1 MVNHSHL
8 KTSGSCRII
17 KPWAVALLIT
27 VCSFPSNETRAQVP
41 TTSFS
46 QLLEKQMRQV
56 FDSASKY
63 VEQHPDA
70 EDVDS
75 AYQWVFRLALDYRFE
90 ADAVQLSTQYLERQ
104 QPVSSVKK
112 LAQQVLVLGQARQG
126 KNDQAKTAFL
136 QYLKQQPAYTA
147 EQNIGFALQLA
158 SEAQLQQQYAL
169 AADIY
174 TSTARRFNLNPQIR
188 DLCENNVSK
197 LRLINETAPPIAAL
211 DVAKQRVDISSYRGK
226 VLLID
231 FWATN
236 CPPCLEEL
244 PHMKRLYHKYH
255 SRGLEILGVSLDVH
269 QKTVVQFQ
277 QERKIPWRLMMIDA
291 SAGSLRQPYKIAS
304 IPAVYLV
311 NRKGKIVQFDL
322 RGQDLAKAI
331 KQLIESP
338 NSP

>member
-1 MVNHSHL
+1 MVNHFHL
-8 KTSGSCRII
+8 KTSGFGPII
-17 KPWAVALLIT
+17 KRWAVTLLIT
-27 VCSFPSNETRAQVP
+27 VCSFHSNETRAQAP

-56 FDSASKY
+56 FETACNY
-63 VEQHPDA
+63 VEQQPDA

-90 ADAVQLSTQYLERQ
+90 ADAVQLSTQYLKRL
-104 QPVSSVKK
+104 QPVTSVKK

-126 KNDQAKTAFL
+126 KNEQAKTAFL

-147 EQNIGFALQLA
+147 EQNISFALQLA
-158 SEAQLQQQYAL
+158 SEAQLQKQYTL

-174 TSTARRFNLNPQIR
+174 TNTARRFNLNPQIR
-188 DLCENNVSK
+188 DRCESKLAK
-197 LRLINETAPPIAAL
+197 LRLINETAPPIASL

-244 PHMKRLYHKYH
+244 PHMKRLYQKYH

-277 QERKIPWRLMMIDA
+277 HERKIPWRLMMIDA

-311 NRKGKIVQFDL
+311 NRQGKIVQFDL

-331 KQLIESP
+331 EQLIESP

>member
-1 MVNHSHL
+1 
-8 KTSGSCRII
+8 
-17 KPWAVALLIT
+17 
-27 VCSFPSNETRAQVP
+27 
-41 TTSFS
+41 
-46 QLLEKQMRQV
+46 MRQV

-63 VEQHPDA
+63 VEQHPAA

-126 KNDQAKTAFL
+126 KNEQAKTAFL

-188 DLCENNVSK
+188 DLCENKVSK

-211 DVAKQRVDISSYRGK
+211 DVGKQRVDISSYRGK

-244 PHMKRLYHKYH
+244 PHMKRLYQKYH

-311 NRKGKIVQFDL
+311 NRQGKIVQFDL

-331 KQLIESP
+331 EQLIESP